1 MLASL
6 IQYLRSAAGRVL
18 NRVQTAIREATRP
31 LPLFAGLISDVTR
44 SRTDLLMENALLRQ
58 QLIVASRKIKRPMF
72 KAPERGFVV
81 LLASLLPHWRNA
93 LLLVDSCTTDELCLR
108 KIPWRGQ
115 ARMLG
120 SHHHS
125 RATPPAE
132 GSRISLRYFN
142 TGRPHRGLVSESPF
156 QAQARSI
163 AKAPRS
169 IRCPYMRDPITIIKW
184 PRDDAD

>member
-72 KAPERGFVV
+72 KAHERGFVV
-81 LLASLLPHWRNA
+81 LLASLLPHWRND
-93 LLLVDSCTTDELCLR
+93 LL
-108 KIPWRGQ
+108 RGQ

-132 GSRISLRYFN
+132 GSRRI
-142 TGRPHRGLVSESPF
+142 
-156 QAQARSI
+156 
-163 AKAPRS
+163 
-169 IRCPYMRDPITIIKW
+169 
-184 PRDDAD
+184 